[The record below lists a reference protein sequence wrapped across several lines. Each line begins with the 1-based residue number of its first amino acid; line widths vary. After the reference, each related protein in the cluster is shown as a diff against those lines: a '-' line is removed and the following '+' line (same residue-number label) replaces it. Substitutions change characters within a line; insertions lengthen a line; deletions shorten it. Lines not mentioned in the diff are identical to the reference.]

1 MPEFNVKEY
10 SVDIETGVQSEMQII
25 VGKGSRN
32 LEAKV
37 LDIEVIQDDGRN
49 WRSTQI
55 LKA

>member
-1 MPEFNVKEY
+1 M
-10 SVDIETGVQSEMQII
+10 DIETGVQSEMQII

-37 LDIEVIQDDGRN
+37 LDIEFIQDDGRN